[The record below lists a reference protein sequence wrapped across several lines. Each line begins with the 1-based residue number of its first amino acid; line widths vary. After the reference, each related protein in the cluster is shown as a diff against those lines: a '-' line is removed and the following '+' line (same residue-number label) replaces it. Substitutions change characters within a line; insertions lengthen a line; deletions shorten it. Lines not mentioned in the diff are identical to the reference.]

1 MKTIWMLALV
11 TLLPVLILDACRA
24 SESTSGGSASVSAV
38 VTNENVGEMLVKM
51 EQEWADAN
59 VRGDLEFQDRI
70 LADDYIGTMED
81 GSTNTK
87 AQWIDFLRSGTVRLE
102 SVDVTGI
109 KVRMF
114 DNVAVVTYNQS
125 EKSQFQG
132 KDYSGQTLWTD
143 LFLKRNGKWQIV
155 AEHGSRV
162 DAPKK

>member
-1 MKTIWMLALV
+1 MFWKYRQDVYNAEQKSTKRHWWNRLDREVSHNSNDRCSMKTIWMLALV

-114 DNVAVVTYNQS
+114 DNVAV
-125 EKSQFQG
+125 
-132 KDYSGQTLWTD
+132 
-143 LFLKRNGKWQIV
+143 
-155 AEHGSRV
+155 
-162 DAPKK
+162 